1 MPYQYGNPANPR
13 AHEETTAEEIIAD
26 CPEVDAFVAGLGTGG
41 TLMGVG
47 RRLRR
52 HNPDVRIYAAEPMP
66 GETVQG
72 LRSLD
77 EGFIPEIFDASRAR
91 RQVPG
96 HQRRVHRGA
105 ARADREGGHLRGR
118 LVRRGHGRRQ
128 AAWPSEMERGTIVV
142 LLADGGWKYLS
153 EDVWTRDLE
162 ADEEVV
168 ESLNLW

>member
-1 MPYQYGNPANPR
+1 MPYQYGNPENPR
-13 AHEETTAEEIIAD
+13 AHEETTAEEIITD

-52 HNPDVRIYAAEPMP
+52 HNPAVRIVAAEPMP
-66 GETVQG
+66 GERVQG

-77 EGFIPEIFDASRAR
+77 EGFIPEIFDASVLDR
-91 RQVPG
+91 RILVSNSQAIEALRELTEKEGIFAGVSC
-96 HQRRVHRGA
+96 GA
-105 ARADREGGHLRGR
+105 
-118 LVRRGHGRRQ
+118 VMV
-128 AAWPSEMERGTIVV
+128 AAKQLAEEMERGTIVA

-168 ESLNLW
+168 DSLNLW